1 MPLPREAISVYSR
14 SFVWPVTSSSRYSFA
29 FLIFAAIFET
39 MQSAKIFSGTGS
51 QQLTE
56 QICKRFGTQPG
67 RVNIQR
73 FSDGEISPIFL
84 ESVRGDYVFLVQS
97 TFAPAENFMELL
109 LMIDAARRASAY
121 KIIAVIPYYGYA
133 RQDRKDRPRVAIGS
147 KLVANMLVAA
157 GADRVITMDLHAPQI
172 QGYFDIPVDHLDSH
186 AVFIPHI
193 ENLRLENLTFA
204 APDVGATNRIREI
217 ASYFNAEMVI
227 CDKHRKRANEIA
239 SMVVIG
245 DVAGKDIVIIDDIC
259 DTGGTLAKS
268 AALLKEKGARS
279 VRALITHPV
288 LSGKAYENIENS
300 VLEELIVCDTIPVK
314 KASSKIK
321 VISVAELFA
330 VAIRNAFENKSITSL
345 FIHSQRR
352 DK

>member
-1 MPLPREAISVYSR
+1 MGPSV
-14 SFVWPVTSSSRYSFA
+14 
-29 FLIFAAIFET
+29 
-39 MQSAKIFSGTGS
+39 KIFSGTGS
-51 QQLTE
+51 QALCSKITQ
-56 QICKRFGTQPG
+56 CFGAAPG
-67 RVNIQR
+67 KVTIQK
-73 FSDGEISPIFL
+73 FSDGEFQPIFL
-84 ESVRGDYVFLVQS
+84 ESIRGDYVFLVQS
-97 TFAPAENFMELL
+97 TCSPADNLMELL
-109 LMIDAARRASAY
+109 LMIDAAKRASAY

-147 KLVANMLVAA
+147 KLVASLLEKA
-157 GADRVITMDLHAPQI
+157 GATRVITMDLHAPQI
-172 QGYFDIPVDHLDSH
+172 QGFFDIPVDHLDSS
-186 AVFIPHI
+186 AIFIPYI
-193 ENLRLENLTFA
+193 EKLNLPNLTFA
-204 APDVGATNRIREI
+204 APDVGSTNRVREI

-245 DVAGKDIVIIDDIC
+245 DVTGKDIVIIDDIC

-268 AALLKEKGARS
+268 AGLLKEKGARS

-300 VLEELIVCDTIPVK
+300 ELEELVVCDTIPVK
-314 KASSKIK
+314 KETSKIK

-352 DK
+352 HGL